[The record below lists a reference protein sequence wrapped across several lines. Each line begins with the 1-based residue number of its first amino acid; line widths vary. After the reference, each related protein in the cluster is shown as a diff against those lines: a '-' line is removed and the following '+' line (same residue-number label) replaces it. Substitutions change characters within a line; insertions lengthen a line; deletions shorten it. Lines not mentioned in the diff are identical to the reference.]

1 MLRHI
6 PFRGLASKWPGTIR
20 CMCSSSKKTEPPK
33 VQDPDQLK
41 ADEGIKQPDQQ
52 QSPSTTAKNTDAQ
65 TIDKRDLRPPPPE
78 HPISRTINILK
89 RDVKSLPRV
98 FGFKTDDDGY
108 IFPTHCDVVIIG
120 GGAIGSSIAFWLK
133 EKAREGLR
141 VVVVEKDKT
150 VSFDG
155 LIFIHFQIVDVC
167 LFFF

>member
-6 PFRGLASKWPGTIR
+6 PFRALAPKWPGTFR
-20 CMCSSSKKTEPPK
+20 CMCSSSKNAEPPK
-33 VQDPDQLK
+33 VQSQDELK
-41 ADEGIKQPDQQ
+41 TDEGAKQQEPVP
-52 QSPSTTAKNTDAQ
+52 SPNAPPKNADGQ
-65 TIDKRDLRPPPPE
+65 IIDKRDLRPPPPE

-108 IFPTHCDVVIIG
+108 IFPTHCDVVVIG

-133 EKAREGLR
+133 EKARDGLR

-150 VSFDG
+150 VSRTD
-155 LIFIHFQIVDVC
+155 
-167 LFFF
+167 